1 MMAAPPLPQALAQSW
16 PSARSFALGPFTI
29 RSGMGGGKRVSAG
42 SLTCAQWQ
50 PDDLIVAE
58 GAMRDLGQTPL
69 FVIWPDRPAQGAF
82 DQALAQRGYD
92 KVDPCMGYIAC
103 IADILI
109 QNVDISNTYSVWPP
123 LAICDDLWQ
132 SAGITAARRA
142 VMARAQGA
150 KTAILAR
157 YGDDPAGVCFAAIVG
172 KTAMVHAIEV
182 MPQHRRQGSAQKLI
196 HRAAIWAQ
204 QQGAV
209 NLGLVVTVSNTP
221 ACALYAKI
229 GMQVW
234 GTYHYRQLRQE

>member
-1 MMAAPPLPQALAQSW
+1 MTAAPPLPQALAQSW

-29 RSGMGGGKRVSAG
+29 HSGMGGGKRVSAA
-42 SLTCAQWQ
+42 SLIQTPWRA
-50 PDDLIVAE
+50 DDLMAAE

-92 KVDPCMGYIAC
+92 MVDPCIGYIAP
-103 IADILI
+103 IAEILS
-109 QNVDISNTYSVWPP
+109 QSVDISTTYPTWPP

-150 KTAILAR
+150 KTAILVR
-157 YGDDPAGVCFAAIVG
+157 CGDDPAGVCFAALVG
-172 KTAMVHAIEV
+172 KTAMLHAIEV

-221 ACALYAKI
+221 ARALYAKM

-234 GTYHYRQLRQE
+234 GTYHYRQLQQE